1 MGKQEAI
8 KFGRYEVIGELGRG
22 SMGVVYKARDPAIG
36 RLVAVKSIPETFGLA
51 AGKRT
56 EFIKRLRQEA
66 ITAGRLQHPSIVTIF
81 DVGETEEG
89 PFIAMEY
96 LDGVTLRD
104 VITTGREVT
113 LVQLTDIISQVA
125 DGLDYAHSKAIIHRD
140 VKPANLMIVADNRCK
155 IMDLGIARLP
165 MSELT
170 KEGKLVGSPS
180 YMSPEQ
186 LAGKPIDGRSD
197 LFSLGVCI
205 YQLMTLRKPF
215 PGETI
220 NEICYKIVN
229 DDFLL
234 PSKHCENLPPE
245 FDLFM
250 RVALAKDPEN
260 RFQSGAEMVETLEMI
275 IGDAFSDVSMDGD
288 LELEDDYQR
297 QPVAKDAV
305 HQDEDSAYSS
315 VSNPSLTQTTNIDTI
330 FTDITRTARVVDLDK
345 QYDLND
351 QPWRWYLLA
360 GAGALAAVV
369 AFIFL
374 FTRS

>member
-1 MGKQEAI
+1 MTTKETI

-22 SMGVVYKARDPAIG
+22 SMGVVYKARDPMIG
-36 RLVAVKSIPETFGLA
+36 RLVAIKSIPETFGLES
-51 AGKRT
+51 GKRE

-66 ITAGRLQHPSIVTIF
+66 MTAGRLQHQSIVTIH
-81 DVGETEEG
+81 DVGEIELG

-104 VITTGREVT
+104 VISAGKKVSMT
-113 LVQLTDIISQVA
+113 QLIDIVSQIS

-140 VKPANLMIVADNRCK
+140 IKPANLMIVSGDKVK

-205 YQLMTLRKPF
+205 YQLMTFKKPF
-215 PGETI
+215 PGESI

-229 DDFLL
+229 DEFRP
-234 PSKHCENLPPE
+234 PSDHNPE
-245 FDLFM
+245 FPSEFDDWM
-250 RVALAKDPEN
+250 DIALAKSPDD
-260 RFQSGAEMVETLEMI
+260 RFQSGQELMDALMVVAEKTGVDISPVIDRDDPTAELGPGAIRNGSGE
-275 IGDAFSDVSMDGD
+275 VST
-288 LELEDDYQR
+288 
-297 QPVAKDAV
+297 
-305 HQDEDSAYSS
+305 S
-315 VSNPSLTQTTNIDTI
+315 SNPTFSQTSTIDDIFKDLTHVA
-330 FTDITRTARVVDLDK
+330 RTVDLK
-345 QYDLND
+345 NQYGVRDSGGVM
-351 QPWRWYLLA
+351 WWVI
-360 GAGALAAVV
+360 AAVGAVIALIV
-369 AFIFL
+369 AFWVVF
-374 FTRS
+374 